1 MKKRKI
7 KRNVGFSL
15 YSEALLFASTTLGF
29 TPQFLEHWEVLG
41 KGLTGVPTRGAG
53 SARAALAAGAHRA
66 QVWVQS
72 CAVPL
77 LSATPQQGQPGYFLC
92 VCSAVVTANKC
103 LREPSAVSS

>member
-29 TPQFLEHWEVLG
+29 TPQFLEDWEVLG
-41 KGLTGVPTRGAG
+41 KGLTGVPMWGAG
-53 SARAALAAGAHRA
+53 SAQAALAAGAHRA

-77 LSATPQQGQPGYFLC
+77 PHHSKASLGIFC
-92 VCSAVVTANKC
+92 VCALLLSQLTSV
-103 LREPSAVSS
+103 

>member
-15 YSEALLFASTTLGF
+15 YSEAVLFASTTLGF

-41 KGLTGVPTRGAG
+41 KGLTGVPMWGAG

-77 LSATPQQGQPGYFLC
+77 LSCHTTARPAWVFSVCVLC
-92 VCSAVVTANKC
+92 CCHS
-103 LREPSAVSS
+103 